1 MTIAYL
7 VNTYPLPSHSFIRR
21 EIRALE
27 RQGHAVHRLALR
39 SARTSLVDPADREE
53 DAATEHL
60 LEAGA
65 AALAADLA
73 RVALVAP
80 GRFLAALR
88 LALACGGRAGS
99 RLRHLV
105 YLAEAARVVRRCRA
119 LGARHLHAHFGT
131 NSAAVAMLAAALGG
145 PRYSFTVH
153 GPEEFDAPLALSLP
167 DKLSRAAF
175 AVAISAHGRSQLC
188 RWVPMAVW
196 PRLHIVPCGVEPG
209 AFPGPL
215 PLPDGPLRLVAI
227 GRFAEQKG
235 FAILIDAM
243 AIARRAVPAVTLT
256 LVGDGA
262 LRPEIERAIAAAS
275 LGDAVHLAGWRDE
288 AGVRAALAAAHA
300 LVIPSFAEGLPVV
313 AMEAMAA
320 GRPVIATWIAGI
332 PELVQDGITGWL
344 VPPADAQALADAIV
358 AAAAQ
363 SPDRLAA
370 MGADGRE
377 RALDRHDADRAAA
390 RLAGLFAAAGGR

>member
-27 RQGHAVHRLALR
+27 RLGHDVHRLALR
-39 SARTSLVDPADREE
+39 SARASLVDPADREE

-73 RVALVAP
+73 RLALAAP
-80 GRFLAALR
+80 GRLLAALR

-119 LGARHLHAHFGT
+119 LGVRHLHAHFGT

-145 PRYSFTVH
+145 PRYSVTVH

-196 PRLHIVPCGVEPG
+196 PRLHIVPCGVEAA
-209 AFPGPL
+209 AFPAAL
-215 PLPDGPLRLVAI
+215 PLPEGPLRLVAI

-235 FAILIDAM
+235 FAILIEAM
-243 AIARRAVPAVTLT
+243 AIARRAAPAVTLT

-262 LRPEIERAIAAAS
+262 LRPEIERAIAAAGI
-275 LGDAVHLAGWRDE
+275 GDAVRLAGWLDE

-332 PELVQDGITGWL
+332 PELVQDGIAGWL
-344 VPPADAQALADAIV
+344 VPPADPQALADAIV

-363 SPDRLAA
+363 PLDRLAA
-370 MGADGRE
+370 MGAAGRE
-377 RALDRHDADRAAA
+377 RALDRHDVDRAAA
-390 RLAGLFAAAGGR
+390 RLAGLIAAAGGG